1 MRITGGRLKGRLL
14 ISPKGRKIRPTSD
27 LVREAIFDVIGQ
39 DLSGYKSL
47 DLFAGTGSLGLEA
60 LSRGSH
66 LVYFVDN
73 SAQSIRLIRKNLA
86 LCEHESSGVIL
97 KHDLQKGISRSHRLL
112 KEVFDLAFLDPP
124 YAADYIP
131 VLLEELSTRG
141 FLSRKSL
148 VVAESS
154 KREKLPVAI
163 GRLQMTDTRSYG
175 DTRISI
181 YAFEV
186 EK

>member
-14 ISPKGRKIRPTSD
+14 ASPKGRTIRPTSD

-39 DLSGYKSL
+39 DLSGCRSL

-73 SAQSIRLIRKNLA
+73 SLQSIALIKKNLMVCKHQA
-86 LCEHESSGVIL
+86 AGVIL
-97 KHDLQKGISRSHRLL
+97 RHDLRKGISRSRRLAQ
-112 KEVFDLAFLDPP
+112 EVFDLAFLDPP
-124 YAADYIP
+124 YAAGYIP
-131 VLLEELSTRG
+131 GLLKELSIKG
-141 FLSRKSL
+141 FLSWKSR

-154 KREKLPVAI
+154 KREKLPVAV

-175 DTRISI
+175 NTQISV
-181 YAFEV
+181 YTFGV
-186 EK
+186 ET

>member
-14 ISPKGRKIRPTSD
+14 VSPRGRQIRPTSD

-73 SAQSIRLIRKNLA
+73 SVQSIQLIKKNLA

-97 KHDLQKGISRSHRLL
+97 RHDLRKGISRSHRLL

-131 VLLEELSTRG
+131 VLLEELSTKG
-141 FLSRKSL
+141 FLSWKSL

-186 EK
+186 KK